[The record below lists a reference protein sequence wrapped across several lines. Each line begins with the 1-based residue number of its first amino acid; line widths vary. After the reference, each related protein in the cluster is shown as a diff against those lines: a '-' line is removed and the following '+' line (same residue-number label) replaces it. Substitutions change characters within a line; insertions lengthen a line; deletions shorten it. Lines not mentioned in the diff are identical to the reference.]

1 MKRAPVSKNLVIFAV
16 ILLIDFTG
24 AHHAAIIGPGALD
37 SNGAERI
44 SLGGN
49 GMSDI
54 LLSDFVMMRQYEE
67 FHTWLVYADHLAI
80 RNIKLVSAVR
90 ANGNDGVDFGNS
102 QHVVV
107 DYIFVFSGDDCL
119 SPKLI
124 GDRDVSSGL
133 AGNLRMPPT
142 GLDTCCLKIGGL
154 FRW

>member
-24 AHHAAIIGPGALD
+24 AHHAAIIGHGTLD
-37 SNGAERI
+37 SNGAECV

-49 GMSDI
+49 GISDI
-54 LLSDFVMMRQYEE
+54 FLSDFVLMRQYEE
-67 FHTWLVYADHLAI
+67 FHTWLVFADHLTI
-80 RNIKLVSAVR
+80 RNIKLIGDVR

-107 DYIFVFSGDDCL
+107 DDIFVFSGDDCL

-133 AGNLRMPPT
+133 AWNLRMLPT
-142 GLDTCCLKIGGL
+142 GLNTC
-154 FRW
+154 